1 MKKVKRSTTKATKQ
15 TARGSRKPTG
25 LKTQSS
31 ETESAPSTKEPPV
44 LAARRFRKKHVFW
57 GQTDYVEARDG
68 KVWAVM
74 VDGSRLDVSKTYSL
88 ETCLT
93 YVKAGKWEE
102 LT

>member
-1 MKKVKRSTTKATKQ
+1 LTTT
-15 TARGSRKPTG
+15 P
-25 LKTQSS
+25 
-31 ETESAPSTKEPPV
+31 
-44 LAARRFRKKHVFW
+44 RRFRKKHVFW
-57 GQTDYVEARDG
+57 GQTDYVEAGDG

-74 VDGSRLDVSKTYSL
+74 VDKSRLDVSKSYSL